1 MKRGFTL
8 IELIF
13 VIVVIGVLS
22 AVAIP
27 KYQNLKQNAEV
38 NGLIATINNAVNS
51 VPSTYRNA
59 VDLEN
64 KSGADTNL
72 EKLVVIQGKGW
83 KKNGANSYQYFANDG
98 STQIAIITLDKDNS
112 QVTYALDC
120 TKLDDTK
127 SQAKCN
133 ERWSYGATQQTL
145 EF

>member
-1 MKRGFTL
+1 MKKGFTL

-59 VDLEN
+59 VDLDG
-64 KSGADTNL
+64 KSGTDTDLQN
-72 EKLVVIQGKGW
+72 LVVIQGKGW
-83 KKNGANSYQYFANDG
+83 KKNGTNSYQYFANDG
-98 STQIAIITLDKDNS
+98 TTQIAIITLDKANS
-112 QVTYALDC
+112 QVTYSLDC
-120 TKLDDTK
+120 TKLDDAK
-127 SQAKCN
+127 SAEKCG
-133 ERWSYGATQQTL
+133 ERWTYGATQQSL